1 MGKATFETPD
11 DQDIEVDS
19 DAVVR
24 LAPGK
29 EDGTTIVEL
38 DDEGELVVIGTALEV
53 AAELGLNPLEYIE
66 AEDDDE
72 SIEDLVEGD
81 PDEEEED

>member
-29 EDGTTIVEL
+29 DDGTTIVEL
-38 DDEGELVVIGTALEV
+38 DYEGELVVIGTALEV
-53 AAELGLNPLEYIE
+53 AAELGLNPLE
-66 AEDDDE
+66 
-72 SIEDLVEGD
+72 
-81 PDEEEED
+81 